1 MDGEVMSDNSFF
13 KPTLLYKEFMI
24 LDLIEK
30 DANITQREIS
40 KTIGVAVSMVNQYI
54 ENFVEKGLIKK
65 KKHSTKTVEY
75 FVTRKGLERKKLLN
89 IGYLKNSQ
97 ILYDSARENI
107 EKFLNQLEI
116 KGKKKLFLYGAGEV
130 AEILL
135 HTIYSSDNTT
145 LTILGVIDDDINKVG
160 SFIYNTPIFSLDI
173 VKNQIHD
180 GILISSYTNKNSI
193 IRKLNDYKYDVNKIY
208 NFFDL

>member
-1 MDGEVMSDNSFF
+1 MSDNSFF

-40 KTIGVAVSMVNQYI
+40 KIIGVAVSMTNAYI
-54 ENFVEKGLIKK
+54 EDFVEKGLIKK

-75 FVTRKGLERKKLLN
+75 FITKKGVERKKVLN

-97 ILYDSARENI
+97 LLYDSARENI
-107 EKFLNQLEI
+107 EKFLIQLENI
-116 KGKKKLFLYGAGEV
+116 GKHKLFLYGAGEV

-135 HTIYSSDNTT
+135 HTIYSSDNTS
-145 LTILGVIDDDINKVG
+145 LSILGVIDDDINKVG
-160 SFIYNTPIFSLDI
+160 SSIYNTPIVSLEI
-173 VKNQIHD
+173 VKNQVHD
-180 GILISSYTNKNSI
+180 GILISSYTNKNTI
-193 IRKLNDYKYDVNKIY
+193 INKLNDYQYDFNKIY

>member
-1 MDGEVMSDNSFF
+1 
-13 KPTLLYKEFMI
+13 
-24 LDLIEK
+24 
-30 DANITQREIS
+30 
-40 KTIGVAVSMVNQYI
+40 
-54 ENFVEKGLIKK
+54 
-65 KKHSTKTVEY
+65 
-75 FVTRKGLERKKLLN
+75 
-89 IGYLKNSQ
+89 
-97 ILYDSARENI
+97 
-107 EKFLNQLEI
+107 
-116 KGKKKLFLYGAGEV
+116 V